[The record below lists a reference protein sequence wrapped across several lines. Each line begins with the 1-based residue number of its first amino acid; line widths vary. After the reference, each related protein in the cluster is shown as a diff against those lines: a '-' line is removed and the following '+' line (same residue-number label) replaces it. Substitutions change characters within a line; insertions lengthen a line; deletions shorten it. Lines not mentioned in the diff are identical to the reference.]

1 MKNSLKI
8 TALSLLLSTGLFAT
22 ASAKPTDPT
31 TPSVK
36 DVITFSSLPSLRGL
50 DVKVEK
56 SGPGKAVVMVYD
68 QNDNVIFK
76 DALPDKKKME
86 KGYILDQLE
95 NGDYTIEVVSNKQ
108 SVKKDIH
115 VYDENNVRTFIV
127 LQQ

>member
-8 TALSLLLSTGLFAT
+8 TALSLLLSTGLFAA

-31 TPSVK
+31 TPSAK

-50 DVKVEK
+50 DIKVEK

-68 QNDNVIFK
+68 ENDNVIFK
-76 DALPDKKKME
+76 DALQGQKETE

-95 NGDYTIEVVSNKQ
+95 NGDYTIEVVSKKQ
-108 SVKKDIH
+108 SVKKEIH
-115 VYDENNVRTFIV
+115 VYDDNNIRTFIV
-127 LQQ
+127 LEQ